1 MTELKDIL
9 DKHKKLQD
17 SRPYMVKCIWRV
29 LNTDD
34 LHYSHWPTFPPP
46 QRGQELKTKK
56 LLIF

>member
-46 QRGQELKTKK
+46 PKEAKNLKQKNY
-56 LLIF
+56 